1 MSTKINIF
9 VSYAHVD
16 EHHKTALYEHL
27 SSLRRRGEIG
37 VWHDREILPGK
48 EWQKEISQNLAS
60 SDIVLFLV
68 SSAFINSEYCYS
80 IEWEQAVTQKEAGN
94 SILIP
99 IIVRPCDWEDTPIAN
114 HQSLPSEGTAIELWE
129 NADLAWLDVVTGLK
143 KVIKDFTPKFSGQLS
158 LPMKPIEDYE
168 IHQQAITWMDDTE
181 VVLSH
186 RKVDKVKLSNIYVPL
201 DMEVE
206 STNREEEFLIESSEL
221 ILKNPGYYLIFGE
234 EQQGKTSLLKHAFQ
248 VLGRN
253 STPAVYIDAKSISK
267 VDLKKSI
274 VEGLEWQFNN
284 ATYDQFISNANKV
297 LLIDNLDEASLN
309 SKALE
314 KLLVEINNDFSYVIV
329 TAGKSFNYISIE
341 IDALDHYEKFNL
353 LGLGHTKRSEIIE
366 KWISLGVE
374 DSITDDVMYPQS
386 DEIKSQLDAVIRKNI
401 VPSKP
406 IYILLMLQMLEA
418 NSQQNIELSS
428 YGHCYQQLIY
438 QSFDNAK
445 IHKKEF
451 DSYLNV
457 LTELAWKLYAT
468 DGVMPLG
475 QVDQFFE
482 EYKKIYLPVDH
493 EVMLNRLT
501 SHSILCNKSMNIRFK
516 YPYLYYFFV
525 AKKIAEG
532 YSTLESVR
540 ETVVKLIENLHREDY
555 ANILVFVTHHTKE
568 RWVLTEI
575 EKALAALFSS
585 QEPATLSKDELHFMQ
600 EFISLIPELVIEQR
614 NIKNEREKRNR
625 ELDQLERNEDARSEL
640 EKQKTID
647 EEESLESPDIKT
659 NVLNELVADLPANI
673 NKTFKGMEI
682 SGQIIRNRHATL
694 RRQELL
700 TLAQHGAFCGLRFL
714 HFFIDVSDSVKNE
727 VQKYVKTVLAENP
740 QQTNSEIQE
749 SAINHFVSMTYG
761 VINMTIRKIATS
773 IGSKEASVIYEN
785 LHTSEQTPALI
796 LLNQAINL
804 HFTRQLDFSSVSETY
819 SKLKNNPVC
828 LRILK
833 EIVIQHIYMFPVG
846 YKEKQRLAS
855 LLNLSVA
862 TQRLMDR
869 KKIGKA

>member
-1 MSTKINIF
+1 MSNKINVFI
-9 VSYAHVD
+9 SYAHAD
-16 EHHKTALYEHL
+16 EHHKNALYEHL
-27 SSLRRRGEIG
+27 SSLRRKGDIG
-37 VWHDREILPGK
+37 IWHDREILPGK
-48 EWQKEISQNLAS
+48 DWQKEISENLAS
-60 SDIVLFLV
+60 ANIVLFLI
-68 SSAFINSEYCYS
+68 SSTFINSEYCYG
-80 IEWEQAVTQKEAGN
+80 IEWEQAVLQKEAGS

-99 IIVRPCDWEDTPIAN
+99 IIVRPCDWDDTPIAN
-114 HQSLPSEGTAIELWE
+114 HQSLPKEGLAVDLWV
-129 NADLAWLDVVTGLK
+129 NSDLAWVDVVSGLK
-143 KVIKDFTPKFSGQLS
+143 RVIKDFTPKFSGQLS
-158 LPMKPIEDYE
+158 LPMKPIEEYE
-168 IHQQAITWMDDTE
+168 IHQQAINWMEDTE

-186 RKVDKVKLSNIYVPL
+186 RKLDKVKLTNIYVSL

-206 STNREEEFLIESSEL
+206 STSREDEVLIKNSEL
-221 ILKNPGYYLIFGE
+221 IFKKPGYYLIFGE
-234 EQQGKTSLLKHAFQ
+234 EQQGKTSLLKYAFQ
-248 VLGRN
+248 FLGKQ
-253 STPAVYIDAKSISK
+253 STPAVYVDAKSISK
-267 VDLKKSI
+267 VDIKKTI
-274 VEGLEWQFNN
+274 IDALAWQFNN
-284 ATYDQFISNANKV
+284 VTYEQFILNKNKV
-297 LLIDNLDEASLN
+297 LLLDNLDEASLN
-309 SKALE
+309 GKALE
-314 KLLVEINNDFSYVIV
+314 KLLTEINKEFSYVIV
-329 TAGKSFNYISIE
+329 TAGKAFNYISIE

-353 LGLGHTKRSEIIE
+353 LGLGHTKRAEIIE
-366 KWISLGVE
+366 KWISLGIE
-374 DSITDDVMYPQS
+374 ESITDDVMYPQS

-418 NSQQNIELSS
+418 NSQQNLELSS

-468 DGVMPLG
+468 DGIMPLG
-475 QVDQFFE
+475 QVDHFFE
-482 EYKKIYLPVDH
+482 EYKKVYLPVDH
-493 EVMLNRLT
+493 EVMLDRLT
-501 SHSILCNKSMNIRFK
+501 SHSILCNKSANIQFK

-540 ETVVKLIENLHREDY
+540 ETVSKLIGSLHREDY

-568 RWVLTEI
+568 HWVLKEI

-585 QEPATLSKDELHFMQ
+585 QEPATLSKDELEFMQ
-600 EFISLIPELVIEQR
+600 EFISLIPELVIEER
-614 NIKNEREKRNR
+614 NIKNEREKRNLH
-625 ELDQLERNEDARSEL
+625 LDQLERYEDQK
-640 EKQKTID
+640 KQKD
-647 EEESLESPDIKT
+647 EEEKSLDHPNIKA
-659 NVLNELVADLPANI
+659 NVLDELVADLPANI

-700 TLAQHGAFCGLRFL
+700 SLAQHGAFCGLRFL
-714 HFFIDVSDSVKNE
+714 HFFIDVSDSVKKE
-727 VQKYVKTVLAENP
+727 VQKYVKAVIAENP

-749 SAINHFVSMTYG
+749 NAINHFVSMTYG

-773 IGSKEASVIYEN
+773 IGSKEASVIYESLN
-785 LHTSEQTPALI
+785 TSEQTPALI

-804 HFTRQLDFSSVSETY
+804 HFTRQLDFSSVSETH

-833 EIVIQHIYMFPVG
+833 EIVIQHTYMFPVG

-855 LLNLSVA
+855 LLNLSVTA
-862 TQRLMDR
+862 QRLMDR